1 MEHSEN
7 PPSCTARHFV
17 FGALSVVLLG
27 LEGKITLVGV
37 VRDENVAAV
46 SFLGCCHYMEDGQC
60 MSPPWA
66 CACTSS
72 YDVVSAGPAARAE
85 LLCDGLQ

>member
-1 MEHSEN
+1 M
-7 PPSCTARHFV
+7 

-27 LEGKITLVGV
+27 LEGKITLGEV
-37 VRDENVAAV
+37 VRNQNVAAI
-46 SFLGCCHYMEDGQC
+46 SSCCHCVEGGHC
-60 MSPPWA
+60 MSPPWG